1 MDFSNLIEEAKNDN
15 RFKAGRPN
23 KSSTINHYEE
33 HKKSLREFRHTP
45 QPDNYNNEIIQAA
58 GAEVLNPDIISDY
71 KELYKIT
78 CESILADFARDNP
91 ELIKRHP
98 YNYYKQLLIMIRQ
111 NTPKITADDIDKAQA
126 AWEVLTQFM
135 ESIGLYITYETF
147 EKVTGIYKYQ
157 LRDREKL
164 NTKYSEFLKKITNDC
179 DSALINE
186 IQYNPFNQTN
196 KIFIAK
202 VHGIIEKTE
211 PKTIEVN
218 HNISNFRNISKYRIE
233 ENGDK

>member
-1 MDFSNLIEEAKNDN
+1 
-15 RFKAGRPN
+15 
-23 KSSTINHYEE
+23 
-33 HKKSLREFRHTP
+33 
-45 QPDNYNNEIIQAA
+45 
-58 GAEVLNPDIISDY
+58 
-71 KELYKIT
+71 
-78 CESILADFARDNP
+78 
-91 ELIKRHP
+91 
-98 YNYYKQLLIMIRQ
+98 
-111 NTPKITADDIDKAQA
+111 
-126 AWEVLTQFM
+126 M